1 MFIMNNIIFQSILA
15 SEHNLFPPKPAYQLI
30 PDWWKKLSPSA
41 NIDNIGIVP
50 TVKQCPPTIDILSSG
65 YLIFTQ
71 CDMEFGPDGF
81 FKYNYDHKVVERWY
95 LEVTEGMVYPKNLS
109 DYVYKFINR
118 WIIKTEKGYSCL
130 FINPSGYPDLPFV
143 TLPGV
148 VDTDNLLTE
157 INPPFRMKNGW
168 TGVIPAGTPIAQIIP
183 FKRENWKYSIE
194 NLGEDE
200 FLKRQSSLRSSGHGT
215 YLKTMRESKVYR

>member
-1 MFIMNNIIFQSILA
+1 MNNIIFQSILE

-30 PDWWKKLSPSA
+30 PNWWKKLSPSA

-71 CDMEFGPDGF
+71 CDMEFEPDGF

-109 DYVYKFINR
+109 EYVYKFINR

-130 FINPSGYPDLPFV
+130 FIHPSGYPDLPFV

-168 TGVIPAGTPIAQIIP
+168 TGIIPAGTPIAQIIP

-200 FLKRQSSLRSSGHGT
+200 FLKRQSNLRASGHGT